1 MKKLFVLFTLLALL
15 TLAGCTGM
23 PQGPE
28 SAVVLGKT
36 SLTTAYDT
44 LATLAIEKR
53 ITKVEGQSYLQ
64 RLSKVKISL
73 DLAERYAVSGDIS
86 SSQTQLSLATAA
98 LALLREELIKR
109 EAEKGV
115 K

>member
-1 MKKLFVLFTLLALL
+1 MKKLFVLFTLLVL
-15 TLAGCTGM
+15 LAGCALA

-28 SAVVLGKT
+28 GAVVIAKT
-36 SLTTAYDT
+36 SLTAAYDT

-53 ITKVEGQSYLQ
+53 ITKEEGQAYLQ
-64 RLSKVKISL
+64 RLGKVKTGL
-73 DLAERYAVSGDIS
+73 DLAKTYAISGDIATS
-86 SSQTQLSLATAA
+86 ETQLRLATSA

>member
-1 MKKLFVLFTLLALL
+1 MKKLFILSILLI
-15 TLAGCTGM
+15 TLAGCGGM

-36 SLTTAYDT
+36 SLTAAYDT
-44 LATLAIEKR
+44 LTTLAIEKR
-53 ITKVEGQSYLQ
+53 ITREEGLAYLE
-64 RLSKVKISL
+64 RLGKVKVGL
-73 DLAERYAVSGDIS
+73 DLAKTYAISGDIS
-86 SSQTQLSLATAA
+86 SSQTQLNIATAA